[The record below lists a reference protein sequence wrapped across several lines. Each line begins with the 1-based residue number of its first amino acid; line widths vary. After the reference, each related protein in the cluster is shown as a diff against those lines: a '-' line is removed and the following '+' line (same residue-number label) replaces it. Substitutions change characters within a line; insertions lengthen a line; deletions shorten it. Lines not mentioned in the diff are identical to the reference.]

1 MMTTVEVSWCWCC
14 RFGIERPDIYS
25 PFFLI
30 LFPLISVPLVQH
42 HQAPTPTEPSFSS
55 SFPPPVF
62 RPIFYPSCSR
72 NFFLRPPP
80 TSSHH
85 WGRLFLVIRDC
96 QLQAVKNERY
106 LRIRRR
112 KLNCDF
118 SFLIV
123 EPSANQGSR
132 ENINLYPRNTF
143 SLVFPIC
150 LWLPLS
156 LKTLLNL
163 WFIKTPWL
171 IN

>member
-1 MMTTVEVSWCWCC
+1 MHFIKIQINYKIRSITLFFDPENFDDDDGWYKLKWCWCC

-42 HQAPTPTEPSFSS
+42 HQFPTQTSFSS

-62 RPIFYPSCSR
+62 HPIFYPSYPR
-72 NFFLRPPP
+72 NFFLRSPS

-85 WGRLFLVIRDC
+85 QGRLFLIIGDC

-123 EPSANQGSR
+123 EPSVRQPPKWK
-132 ENINLYPRNTF
+132 Y
-143 SLVFPIC
+143 
-150 LWLPLS
+150 
-156 LKTLLNL
+156 
-163 WFIKTPWL
+163 
-171 IN
+171 